1 MNSNQMYKFKPR
13 CSMLHQLMS
22 EPRTKADREAGLIS
36 DTAKAAV
43 REVAKFDLFGYQ
55 SFDGNKYTEKGNQLE
70 EQAIKLSGFTRGLV
84 LKKNTE
90 RRENDW
96 ISGECDIYVP
106 SRKLIID
113 TKCSWDIGTPPFFAD
128 EAIAKAE
135 KAGYDIQMQGY
146 MWLWDCEE
154 AQIDFVLFPT
164 PIDLIGTYEST
175 EKLIDLVEQIPQQKR
190 ITTVTVK
197 RDEAIIAKIKD
208 RVKAASKY
216 YDKLIQEAMN

>member
-1 MNSNQMYKFKPR
+1 MNNSQMYQFKPR

-22 EPRTKADREAGLIS
+22 EPKSKADKEAGKIS
-36 DTAKAAV
+36 DTAKSAV

-55 SFDGNKYTEKGNQLE
+55 SFDGNKYTVKGNQLE
-70 EQAIKLSGFTRGLV
+70 EQAIKLSGFTRGLA

-113 TKCSWDIGTPPFFAD
+113 TKCSWDIGTHPFFAD
-128 EAIAKAE
+128 EAATKAE

-164 PIDLIGTYEST
+164 PLDLIGSYESS
-175 EKLIDLVEQIPQQKR
+175 EKLIDLVEQIPQAKR
-190 ITTVTVK
+190 ITTVTIK
-197 RDEAIIAKIKD
+197 RDEAIIAKIQE
-208 RVKAASKY
+208 RVKAARKY
-216 YDKLIQEAMN
+216 YDRLIEEAMM

>member
-1 MNSNQMYKFKPR
+1 MDNSKMYKFRPR

-43 REVAKFDLFGYQ
+43 REMAKFDLFGYQ

-90 RRENDW
+90 RRDNG
-96 ISGECDIYVP
+96 IINGECDIYVP

-113 TKCSWDIGTPPFFAD
+113 TKCSWDIGTHPFFRD
-128 EAIAKAE
+128 EAEAKAQ

-146 MWLWDCEE
+146 MWLWECEQAE
-154 AQIDFVLFPT
+154 IDFVLFPT
-164 PIDLIGTYEST
+164 PFDLIGTYEDPN
-175 EKLIDLVEQIPQQKR
+175 KLVDLVEQIPQEKR
-190 ITTVTVK
+190 LTTVTIK
-197 RDEAIIAKIKD
+197 RDDNVIEKIKE
-208 RVKAASKY
+208 RVAAAGRY
-216 YDKLIQEAMN
+216 YDELIQEMM

>member
-1 MNSNQMYKFKPR
+1 MYQFKPR

-22 EPRTKADREAGLIS
+22 EPRTKADKEAGKIS
-36 DTAKAAV
+36 DTAKSAV
-43 REVAKFDLFGYQ
+43 REIAKYDLFGYQ

-90 RRENDW
+90 RRDNG
-96 ISGECDIYVP
+96 IINGECDIYVP

-113 TKCSWDIGTPPFFAD
+113 TKCSWDIGTHPFFKD
-128 EAIAKAE
+128 EAEAKAI

-146 MWLWDCEE
+146 MWLWGCEE
-154 AQIDFVLFPT
+154 AQVDFVLFPT
-164 PIDLIGTYEST
+164 PLDLIGTYERT

-190 ITTVTVK
+190 ITTVTIK
-197 RDEAIIAKIKD
+197 RDEVIIAKIQE
-208 RVKAASKY
+208 RVEAARKY
-216 YDKLIQEAMN
+216 YDKLIQEAVN

>member
-1 MNSNQMYKFKPR
+1 MNNTQMYKFKPR

-22 EPRTKADREAGLIS
+22 KPQTKADREAGLIS

-55 SFDGNKYTEKGNQLE
+55 SFDGNKYTIKGNQLE

-113 TKCSWDIGTPPFFAD
+113 TKCSWDIGTHPFFTD

-135 KAGYDIQMQGY
+135 KAGYNIQMQGY
-146 MWLWDCEE
+146 MWLWECEE

-164 PIDLIGTYEST
+164 PLDLISAYEST

-190 ITTVTVK
+190 ITTVTIK
-197 RDEAIIAKIKD
+197 RDEVIIAKIQD
-208 RVKAASKY
+208 RVEAARKY

>member
-1 MNSNQMYKFKPR
+1 MYQFKPR

-22 EPRTKADREAGLIS
+22 EPRTKAREAGMIS
-36 DTAKAAV
+36 DTAKATV
-43 REVAKFDLFGYQ
+43 REIAKYDLFGYQ
-55 SFDGNKYTEKGNQLE
+55 SFDGNKYTAKGNQLE

-113 TKCSWDIGTPPFFAD
+113 TKCSWDIGTHPFFAD
-128 EAIAKAE
+128 EAQAKAQ

-146 MWLWDCEE
+146 MWLWECEE

-164 PIDLIGTYEST
+164 PLDLIGSYEST
-175 EKLIDLVEQIPQQKR
+175 EKLIDLVEQIPQEKR
-190 ITTVTVK
+190 ITTVTIK
-197 RDEAIIAKIKD
+197 RDEEIIAKIQE
-208 RVKAASKY
+208 RVEAAGKY
-216 YDKLIQEAMN
+216 YDQLIQEMM

>member
-1 MNSNQMYKFKPR
+1 MNNSQMYKFNPR

-43 REVAKFDLFGYQ
+43 REIAKFDLFGYQ
-55 SFDGNKYTEKGNQLE
+55 SFDGNKYTNKGNQLE

-90 RRENDW
+90 RRDNG
-96 ISGECDIYVP
+96 IINGECDIYVP
-106 SRKLIID
+106 TRKLIID
-113 TKCSWDIGTPPFFAD
+113 TKCSWDIGTHPFFKD
-128 EAIAKAE
+128 EAEAKAI

-146 MWLWDCEE
+146 MWLWECEE

-164 PIDLIGTYEST
+164 PLDLVTYYDNVES
-175 EKLIDLVEQIPQQKR
+175 LIDLVEQIPQEKR
-190 ITTVTVK
+190 ITTVTIK
-197 RDEAIIAKIKD
+197 RDEKIIDKIQD
-208 RVKAASKY
+208 RVEEAGKY
-216 YDKLIQEAMN
+216 YDQLIQEMM

>member
-1 MNSNQMYKFKPR
+1 
-13 CSMLHQLMS
+13 MLHQLMS

-113 TKCSWDIGTPPFFAD
+113 TKCSWDIGTHPFFAD

>member
-84 LKKNTE
+84 LK
-90 RRENDW
+90 R
-96 ISGECDIYVP
+96 
-106 SRKLIID
+106 
-113 TKCSWDIGTPPFFAD
+113 TPN
-128 EAIAKAE
+128 AE
-135 KAGYDIQMQGY
+135 K
-146 MWLWDCEE
+146 
-154 AQIDFVLFPT
+154 T
-164 PIDLIGTYEST
+164 IGFQASVIFMYQAES
-175 EKLIDLVEQIPQQKR
+175 
-190 ITTVTVK
+190 
-197 RDEAIIAKIKD
+197 
-208 RVKAASKY
+208 
-216 YDKLIQEAMN
+216 

>member
-1 MNSNQMYKFKPR
+1 MYKFKPR

-36 DTAKAAV
+36 DTAKSAV
-43 REVAKFDLFGYQ
+43 REIAKYDLFGYQ
-55 SFDGNKYTEKGNQLE
+55 SFEGNKYTAKGNQLE

-113 TKCSWDIGTPPFFAD
+113 TKCSWDIGTHPFFAD

-135 KAGYDIQMQGY
+135 KVGYDWQMQGY
-146 MWLWDCEE
+146 MWLWDCEQ
-154 AQIDFVLFPT
+154 AQIDFVLLPT
-164 PIDLIGTYEST
+164 PLDLLTKYDNIEQH
-175 EKLIDLVEQIPQQKR
+175 LDLVENIPLEKR
-190 ITTVTVK
+190 ITTVTIQ
-197 RDEAIIAKIKD
+197 RDEEKIAKIQTQAEKCQAYFSQLLEEL
-208 RVKAASKY
+208 KWQA
-216 YDKLIQEAMN
+216 

>member
-1 MNSNQMYKFKPR
+1 MHNSQMYKFKPR

-55 SFDGNKYTEKGNQLE
+55 SFEGNKYTAKGNQLE

-113 TKCSWDIGTPPFFAD
+113 TKCSWDIGTHPFFAD
-128 EAIAKAE
+128 EAEAKAE

-146 MWLWDCEE
+146 MWLWECDE

-164 PIDLIGTYEST
+164 PLDLIGYDNA
-175 EKLIDLVEQIPQQKR
+175 EKLIDLVEQIPQSKR
-190 ITTVTVK
+190 ITTVTIK
-197 RDEAIIAKIKD
+197 RDEEIIAKIQE
-208 RVKAASKY
+208 RVEAAGRY
-216 YDKLIQEAMN
+216 YDQLIQEMM